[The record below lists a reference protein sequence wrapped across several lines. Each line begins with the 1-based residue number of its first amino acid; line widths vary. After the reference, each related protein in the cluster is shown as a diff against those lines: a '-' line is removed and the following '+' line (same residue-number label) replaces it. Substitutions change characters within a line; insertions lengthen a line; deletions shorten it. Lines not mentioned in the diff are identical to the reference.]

1 MIDVDDGI
9 VRLTKVRPLGAG
21 RLRVR
26 FKGEKRDREID
37 LSGLLARSEHFASLR
52 ASDDAFAKLAIVERG
67 LGVAW
72 PVQTKWGRLDLSA
85 ATLHRIADEQQPM
98 TGADFAAWRATL
110 GLSLTE
116 TAKLLGLSRR
126 TVMGYLKMER
136 VPAVVAIACRALA
149 RDRNLV
155 AAHYMPGRKTARRAA

>member
-1 MIDVDDGI
+1 
-9 VRLTKVRPLGAG
+9 
-21 RLRVR
+21 
-26 FKGEKRDREID
+26 
-37 LSGLLARSEHFASLR
+37 
-52 ASDDAFAKLAIVERG
+52 
-67 LGVAW
+67 
-72 PVQTKWGRLDLSA
+72 
-85 ATLHRIADEQQPM
+85 M